1 MIKKLVLV
9 SIVTTLFLTWCS
21 KQPISDNKIEENN
34 EQVKETR
41 YENKQYRLKLNFPT
55 NRTFKENVYGS
66 TVIFFAPEQ
75 AEKTTRENLGIK
87 IQLIS
92 SWANLEALYEQN
104 KETMKSLAEN
114 LTIVEEKDIKI
125 DNYPAKQVQYK
136 FSQEGFNIQQELT
149 MVLKWETLYII
160 NYTATQKT
168 FDDYKK
174 DVDTML
180 KDISIR

>member
-1 MIKKLVLV
+1 MIKKLLLV
-9 SIVTTLFLTWCS
+9 SIVATLFLTWCS
-21 KQPISDNKIEENN
+21 QQPINENKIEENN
-34 EQVKETR
+34 EQIKETR
-41 YENKQYRLKLNFPT
+41 YENKQYRLKLDFPT
-55 NRTFKENVYGS
+55 TRTFKENVYGS

-75 AEKTTRENLGIK
+75 EGKKTRENLSIK
-87 IQLIS
+87 VQLIS
-92 SWANLEALYEQN
+92 SWANLESLYEQN
-104 KETMKSLAEN
+104 KETMKSLAED
-114 LTIVEEKDIKI
+114 LTIVKEKDLKI
-125 DNYPAKQVQYK
+125 DNYPAKQIKYK
-136 FSQEGFNIQQELT
+136 FSQEGFAIQQELT